1 MGKKVFLQPGE
12 RYSEV
17 VRILGIDPGS
27 NFLGLGCVEASG
39 SSFQWIGHRLLRV
52 NPGGKESLSTR
63 LRLIHEGL
71 SEALELWRPSAVA
84 VEAIFFAKNAQ
95 SAIKLGQAR
104 GASLV
109 AAAAQGLE
117 IFEYP
122 PTQVK
127 QAVTGSGMAEKD
139 QGQRMVQV
147 ILGRSLPAG
156 LVFERED
163 VSDALAVAIFH
174 LQNRRQRQ
182 ILNPC
187 AAKKA
192 GPAASV

>member
-1 MGKKVFLQPGE
+1 MLF
-12 RYSEV
+12 RS
-17 VRILGIDPGS
+17 
-27 NFLGLGCVEASG
+27 
-39 SSFQWIGHRLLRV
+39 
-52 NPGGKESLSTR
+52 
-63 LRLIHEGL
+63 
-71 SEALELWRPSAVA
+71 
-84 VEAIFFAKNAQ
+84 
-95 SAIKLGQAR
+95 LGQAR

-139 QGQRMVQV
+139 QVQRMVQV

-163 VSDALAVAIFH
+163 VSDALAVAICH